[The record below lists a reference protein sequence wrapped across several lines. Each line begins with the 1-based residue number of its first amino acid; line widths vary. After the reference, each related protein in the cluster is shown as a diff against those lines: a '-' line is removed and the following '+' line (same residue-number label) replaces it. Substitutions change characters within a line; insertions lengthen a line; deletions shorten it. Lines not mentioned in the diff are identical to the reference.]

1 MNIKKP
7 TMNGRAVDVTDRV
20 TAIETLDACP
30 VGTTAELTDGSA
42 YQAVNTK
49 PGAQPPLWS
58 GYAGPGCVGRVLTAG
73 QVIGRAQRLEKAA
86 HR

>member
-1 MNIKKP
+1 MNITKP
-7 TMNGRAVDVTDRV
+7 TMGTRDVAVTDRV
-20 TAIETLDACP
+20 TAIETMDACP
-30 VGTTAELTDGSA
+30 VGTTVELTDGSA

-49 PGAQPPLWS
+49 PGVLPPLWS

>member
-1 MNIKKP
+1 VNITKP
-7 TMNGRAVDVTDRV
+7 TMGTRTIDLTDRL
-20 TAIETLDACP
+20 TAIETMDACP
-30 VGTTAELTDGSA
+30 VGTTVELTDGSA

-49 PGAQPPLWS
+49 PGVLPPLWS

>member
-1 MNIKKP
+1 MNITKP
-7 TMNGRAVDVTDRV
+7 TMDSRTIDLTDRL

-49 PGAQPPLWS
+49 PGVLPPLWS
-58 GYAGPGCVGRVLTAG
+58 GYAGPGCVGRILTAG
-73 QVIGRAQRLEKAA
+73 QVVARAQRLEKVTI
-86 HR
+86 R

>member
-1 MNIKKP
+1 MNITKP
-7 TMNGRAVDVTDRV
+7 TMGTRTIDLTDRL
-20 TAIETLDACP
+20 TAIETMDACP
-30 VGTTAELTDGSA
+30 VGTTVELTDGSA

-49 PGAQPPLWS
+49 PGVLPPLWS